1 MGPKMGACF
10 SASPMSHPSV
20 RIYILLPYDG
30 LNGFFLFRA
39 ILPNSLGAQLT
50 RLIDWFIILEICLL
64 NRTFLLEIR
73 SNTTWIF
80 LMKIIINFH
89 SLQQLITMFKKLSST
104 GWIKK
109 SLYWSRTHLY
119 EPHSQN
125 YWQAQQGMCQKKPI
139 KKLFA
144 QCCC

>member
-1 MGPKMGACF
+1 MLDTEKYCFMGPKWEGGF
-10 SASPMSHPSV
+10 ASLSHPSV

-39 ILPNSLGAQLT
+39 ILPNSLGTQLT

-64 NRTFLLEIR
+64 NRTFFLEIK

-125 YWQAQQGMCQKKPI
+125 YWQAQQGMCKK
-139 KKLFA
+139 KN
-144 QCCC
+144 Q